1 MKHQNVVYFDC
12 SEKVNMLENDE
23 KWEILLCLQIGFK
36 IAYPLYLLFV
46 TTCTAWEPILLA
58 SSYMYGMFTL
68 AFLWTCDCLCICC
81 CFMLLKYA
89 WDLKMCNWFKKCS
102 LQLKCNFDKRNEFVH
117 ILKIKIHPFLWTGR
131 NPVICKKGKTD
142 SSRLLLMMNA

>member
-68 AFLWTCDCLCICC
+68 AFL
-81 CFMLLKYA
+81 
-89 WDLKMCNWFKKCS
+89 
-102 LQLKCNFDKRNEFVH
+102 
-117 ILKIKIHPFLWTGR
+117 
-131 NPVICKKGKTD
+131 
-142 SSRLLLMMNA
+142 